1 MARGS
6 GAPEPPGSRLGRF
19 ASAWRLVA
27 TGLGL
32 ALVFTGTVWGQD
44 DDFPFGPFRMYS
56 TRDSPNAPVVTT
68 QIEATTVSG
77 RHLTISGPATGLRRA
92 EVEGQLGRFVA
103 EPALLGSLAQAY
115 QRLHP
120 DNPLARV
127 EIVRRDHP
135 LRQGR
140 ATGAE
145 RTTVLASWSRP

>member
-6 GAPEPPGSRLGRF
+6 KTSEPPDGLGRF
-19 ASAWRLVA
+19 ARVWRLTA

-44 DDFPFGPFRMYS
+44 SDFPFGPFRMYS
-56 TRDSPNAPVVTT
+56 TRDSPDAPVVTT

-77 RHLTISGPATGLRRA
+77 RHLTISGPQTGLRRA

-103 EPALLGSLAQAY
+103 DPALLGSLAVAY
-115 QRLHP
+115 QRHHP
-120 DNPLARV
+120 DDPLVRI
-127 EIVRRDHP
+127 EIVRHDYP
-135 LRQGR
+135 LRQGQ
-140 ATGAE
+140 ATGVE